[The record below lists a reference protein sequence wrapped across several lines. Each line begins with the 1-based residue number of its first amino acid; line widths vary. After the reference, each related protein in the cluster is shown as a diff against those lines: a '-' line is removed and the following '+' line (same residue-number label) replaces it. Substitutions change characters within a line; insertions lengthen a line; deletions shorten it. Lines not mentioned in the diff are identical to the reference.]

1 VKIGRPGDD
10 DRIMG
15 TYRRSRPRP
24 KEKHV
29 SQTSGRSLDRVGAV
43 AGIAA
48 VALLVTLI
56 AVLPA
61 QPGPDRPIAEITQS
75 AIDDRSSLLLG
86 SYLGALMAGALLV
99 FGAAVAAVVR
109 RASPDSGWW
118 IVALVGIGGTAAVG
132 IVSNALV
139 VAFVR
144 AVEHGARGESLW
156 IGYSGDHALGT
167 LMAVPLGIFLL
178 GAGLGARASEALPRW
193 LAWVAVAGAAGLL
206 VGAGSITGDELEG
219 GPLAIPLVL
228 GFLALLV
235 WIVATSVVLW
245 RGSWESSPA
254 MEVATAP

>member
-1 VKIGRPGDD
+1 
-10 DRIMG
+10 MN
-15 TYRRSRPRP
+15 
-24 KEKHV
+24 
-29 SQTSGRSLDRVGAV
+29 QASGRSLDRVGAA
-43 AGIAA
+43 AGFAA
-48 VALLVTLI
+48 VTLLVTMI

-61 QPGPDRPIAEITQS
+61 LPGPDRPIAEITAS
-75 AIDDRSSLLLG
+75 AIDDRGSLLLG
-86 SYLGALMAGALLV
+86 SYLGSLMAGALLV

-118 IVALVGIGGTAAVG
+118 IVALVGIAGTAAVG

-167 LMAVPLGIFLL
+167 LITVPLGIFLL
-178 GAGLGARASEALPRW
+178 GAGFGARASGALPRW
-193 LAWVAVAGAAGLL
+193 LTWVAVAGAAALL
-206 VGAGSITGDELEG
+206 VGAGSITGGELEG
-219 GPLAIPLVL
+219 GPLGIPLAL
-228 GFLALLV
+228 GYLALLV

-245 RGSWESSPA
+245 RGQRESSVA

>member
-1 VKIGRPGDD
+1 
-10 DRIMG
+10 MN
-15 TYRRSRPRP
+15 
-24 KEKHV
+24 EA
-29 SQTSGRSLDRVGAV
+29 SGRSLDRVGAA

-48 VALLVTLI
+48 VTLLVTMI

-61 QPGPDRPIAEITQS
+61 LPGPDRPIAEITES
-75 AIDDRSSLLLG
+75 AIDDRGSLLLG

-99 FGAAVAAVVR
+99 FGAAVAAAIR
-109 RASPDSGWW
+109 RPDPNSGWW
-118 IVALVGIGGTAAVG
+118 IVALVGIAGTAAVG

-178 GAGLGARASEALPRW
+178 GAGLGARAAGALPRW
-193 LAWVAVAGAAGLL
+193 LTWVAVAGAAALL

-219 GPLAIPLVL
+219 GPLGIPLVL
-228 GFLALLV
+228 GYLAVLV
-235 WIVATSVVLW
+235 WIVATSVTLW
-245 RGSWESSPA
+245 RGQSESFPA
-254 MEVATAP
+254 VEVATAP

>member
-1 VKIGRPGDD
+1 MTTDASAPTVDVV
-10 DRIMG
+10 
-15 TYRRSRPRP
+15 PRP
-24 KEKHV
+24 KE
-29 SQTSGRSLDRVGAV
+29 TLMNEPLGRSLARVGAV
-43 AGIAA
+43 AGLVAI
-48 VALLVTLI
+48 ALLVTLI
-56 AVLPA
+56 AVMPA

-86 SYLGALMAGALLV
+86 SYLGALMAGSLLV
-99 FGAAVAAVVR
+99 FGAAVAAAVR

-118 IVALVGIGGTAAVG
+118 IVALVGIAGTATVG

-144 AVEHGARGESLW
+144 AVEHGVRGDSLW
-156 IGYSGDHALGT
+156 IGFSADHALGT

-193 LAWVAVAGAAGLL
+193 LVWVSLAGVAGLL

-219 GPLAIPLVL
+219 GPLGIPLAL
-228 GFLALLV
+228 GYVALLV

-245 RGSWESSPA
+245 RGRRKPSA
-254 MEVATAP
+254 AIKVATAS